1 MTPENPVAASIRH
14 SIEKNGFPDKAVK
27 LPFRPVYAS
36 CKQHGTPLAEV
47 LTQLGEEGIIGTL
60 TGDHIL
66 FQTPELA
73 AESARIKQT
82 KPEETDPEP
91 IAPPSENPA
100 PDPAGFTGN
109 LEDLTKLAGN
119 TMSQLSPEQLK
130 SLKDSFDNMSPEE
143 KMKLMQFYSNLFSNP
158 DKK

>member
-1 MTPENPVAASIRH
+1 MNPENPVAASIRH

-36 CKQHGTPLAEV
+36 CKQHGTPLAEI

-73 AESARIKQT
+73 SESARTKQS
-82 KPEETDPEP
+82 KPEKMDPE
-91 IAPPSENPA
+91 IMDPPSENPA
-100 PDPAGFTGN
+100 PSMEGFPGGLEN
-109 LEDLTKLAGN
+109 LTQLAGN

-130 SLKDSFDNMSPEE
+130 SLKENFDNMSPEE
-143 KMKLMQFYSNLFSNP
+143 KMKLMQFYSNLFSDP
-158 DKK
+158 KKK